1 MQGGPGTGTPNRD
14 YPEALPS
21 RKKLTER
28 QLGYRLFSSLKHPA
42 QYSAPTRS
50 SISPPPRY
58 GPPTGHASHLKRARP
73 RQPRPPCASLTGHA
87 PLLVH
92 HLHQAHEL
100 LQVAI
105 QVYLRE
111 CPAVGLLQGLQLLD
125 RDIAAWAFQHVRQ
138 DPPQRRVAPV
148 PHLRGVAEVGDLGHV
163 EVPRAWGR
171 KSERLVL
178 GRRGRGQRV
187 TRDNNPLPRGQPP
200 TLALYKHKLPSYPST
215 HLTLSSNPVRRAGQ
229 GLLSLFYR

>member
-1 MQGGPGTGTPNRD
+1 MRRKRRSGCKVDQGQGLPTGTTPKPCQAGKG
-14 YPEALPS
+14 PE
-21 RKKLTER
+21 
-28 QLGYRLFSSLKHPA
+28 G
-42 QYSAPTRS
+42 QYSTSARIPTLLQPQAPSPVLGPTLS

-105 QVYLRE
+105 QVSLRE

-125 RDIAAWAFQHVRQ
+125 RDIVAWAFQHVRQ

-148 PHLRGVAEVGDLGHV
+148 PHLRGVAEV
-163 EVPRAWGR
+163 
-171 KSERLVL
+171 
-178 GRRGRGQRV
+178 
-187 TRDNNPLPRGQPP
+187 
-200 TLALYKHKLPSYPST
+200 
-215 HLTLSSNPVRRAGQ
+215 
-229 GLLSLFYR
+229 

>member
-1 MQGGPGTGTPNRD
+1 MIRGTVGRGFRIRGQCGKGVRCEEETEIRVQGGPGTGTPNRD

-138 DPPQRRVAPV
+138 DPPQRRFEINSLSVASLAIIFSNSEGCLFTLLIV
-148 PHLRGVAEVGDLGHV
+148 SFVVQKILSYRMAEANTIL
-163 EVPRAWGR
+163 
-171 KSERLVL
+171 
-178 GRRGRGQRV
+178 
-187 TRDNNPLPRGQPP
+187 
-200 TLALYKHKLPSYPST
+200 
-215 HLTLSSNPVRRAGQ
+215 
-229 GLLSLFYR
+229 